1 VSGFFFLAGS
11 ILATNLAR
19 NTDPGA
25 RLKLVDWTH
34 IHEAYERHRH
44 TDFRTMRDSMQGI
57 ANSSSQP
64 GSTGAGWRSGP
75 IPEIGA
81 LRLSKLLKE
90 SRE

>member
-1 VSGFFFLAGS
+1 VARATRVSGFFFLAGS

-44 TDFRTMRDSMQGI
+44 TAFPHDEGFDARNREQQFTARFNGRGLEIRPDSG
-57 ANSSSQP
+57 N
-64 GSTGAGWRSGP
+64 WRFTL
-75 IPEIGA
+75 E
-81 LRLSKLLKE
+81 
-90 SRE
+90 